1 MTHLPSVYFK
11 PSDLK
16 SCRGVSGP
24 KPVGGHAGVSM
35 CKQKRFRGMTCD
47 PRSITKKHV
56 ERLYNLVSISTS
68 ASFSSIFITKI
79 LSLTGLSNICSMRSG
94 ART

>member
-1 MTHLPSVYFK
+1 MTYLSSVYFK
-11 PSDLK
+11 SSDLK

-24 KPVGGHAGVSM
+24 KPVGGHAGVRM
-35 CKQKRFRGMTCD
+35 CIQRRCRGMTCS

-56 ERLYNLVSISTS
+56 ERLYNLVSISAF

-79 LSLTGLSNICSMRSG
+79 L
-94 ART
+94 